1 METGWKDSAKKAGW
15 PVLSYSVISLL
26 AVVLAVVRLVVRGE
40 DSDVKVTWW
49 ELLQLFFVP
58 ALFFAAG
65 YLATAKCGLKKIK
78 AQTAFLAAMI
88 FSALLLGLWYV
99 WLDGYVLC
107 NLPAAECGIAID
119 LWLRKRMIAYGYEYT
134 YLANT
139 DMYRYAVLPLLHF
152 AVRVLCWMCY
162 LWGNRKAVSRRK
174 SK

>member
-1 METGWKDSAKKAGW
+1 METGWKDSVKKAGW
-15 PVLSYSVISLL
+15 PVLSYIVISLL

>member
-1 METGWKDSAKKAGW
+1 METGWKDTVKKAGW
-15 PVLSYSVISLL
+15 LVLSYVVISLL
-26 AVVLAVVRLVVRGE
+26 AVVLVVLRQMVRGG
-40 DSDVKVTWW
+40 DSDVMVTWW
-49 ELLQLFFVP
+49 ELLQLFIVP

-65 YLATAKCGLKKIK
+65 CLSTAMGGLKRIK
-78 AQTAFLAAMI
+78 TSKAFLTAVI
-88 FSALLLGLWYV
+88 FSAVLLGLWYV
-99 WLDGYVLC
+99 WMDGYVLC

-134 YLANT
+134 WLANT

-162 LWGNRKAVSRRK
+162 LWGNRRTAPRGS